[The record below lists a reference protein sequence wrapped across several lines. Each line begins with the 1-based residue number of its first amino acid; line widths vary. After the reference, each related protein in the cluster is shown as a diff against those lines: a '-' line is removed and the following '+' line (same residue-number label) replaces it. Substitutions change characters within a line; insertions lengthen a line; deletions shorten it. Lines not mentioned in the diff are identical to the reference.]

1 MHTADQVAPG
11 KAVLDRGDG
20 ALANRRPDAP
30 QEWFQADAMLVSGP
44 QLDLRVWEGGGRR
57 WRPPLGG
64 DGSFFKT
71 RLLLGIRE
79 RLARTGDLQ
88 AVLGADERA
97 PAQMM
102 GDRGAQLGADPGGG
116 LPAGPVFVAGRPPRR
131 RRAPPLPPARPARG

>member
-64 DGSFFKT
+64 DGSFFKS
-71 RLLLGIRE
+71 RFLLGICE
-79 RLARTGDLQ
+79 RLARTADLQ
-88 AVLGADERA
+88 AVLGWRETA
-97 PAQMM
+97 PAQLL
-102 GDRGAQLGADPGGG
+102 GQRVVLRGLGP
-116 LPAGPVFVAGRPPRR
+116 
-131 RRAPPLPPARPARG
+131 